1 MSIAWDRLIRMM
13 KYDRYL
19 PTKCFAPPK
28 HISNLKSF
36 CDCFFGCK
44 YHESKSNQDYQNS
57 IQVKVP
63 QS

>member
-44 YHESKSNQDYQNS
+44 YHESK
-57 IQVKVP
+57 
-63 QS
+63 